1 MILFKLFIFLLNV
14 VKLYEKKYITNR
26 VSDNLI
32 DPTVRAIEKFE
43 THPSVLIFKNNISK
57 GNKFSFTEVSQS
69 EIEKEIKNLNAK
81 KSYNPQKYTTENVK
95 N

>member
-1 MILFKLFIFLLNV
+1 MILFKLFIFLLNA

-43 THPSVLIFKNNISK
+43 THPSVLIFENNISK